1 MSKHYKKG
9 ELTTVVIDS
18 TNRSG
23 GTAENAQYNIA
34 WDNFLTSGKYKMSWR
49 YMEFDGVAPP
59 NPPTSLVATTT
70 GTTTASISFTASV
83 GATSYTVT
91 SSPGGF
97 IGAGSASPIVVSGL
111 SPNTI
116 YTFTATATN
125 AGGTSVASSP
135 SNSITTIS
143 SPPTSLV
150 ATATG
155 VTTASITFTAPSGTG
170 IITSY
175 TVTSSRGGFTGAG
188 SASPIVVSGL
198 TSNTS
203 YTFTATATNAGG
215 TSVASSPSNSI
226 TTFRVNSETSVVP
239 TISNGYTIT
248 NNNGTIMINDPARGF
263 VFRFIGNNSL
273 SLNVATPLNST
284 KTFWVSTTTPASGSN
299 NIFSTTKI
307 PIWFNGTALLR
318 ASVNFPG
325 TDVTSTIAQTSTWLF
340 YAVTTTPTTTSM
352 YINGNLVASS
362 AVAWTGDS
370 DPMFIGAY
378 QGTSFLN
385 NGFIDDIRLYS
396 FILTQPEILSLHTES
411 MRTIVDPAF
420 LVLYYTFN
428 TGTTTGLNIGNQ
440 ATGSVVYDASLSG
453 TTVITTEKMSS
464 PNNDNGGVIIN
475 RAISTAGFSGISFSF
490 WATSTVLNNGYPFY
504 FTLQDTL
511 GYPSGN
517 RFYITANNAGNQISV
532 NGSLTPATILVANTL
547 YHIVVTIT
555 SGNVGNVYVNN
566 VLTNT
571 GTVSYPYFTNTTGRN
586 AIGRDF
592 AGGGRGI
599 QGTMDNVRVYN
610 RVITTTEVNTLY
622 INGV

>member
-1 MSKHYKKG
+1 M
-9 ELTTVVIDS
+9 
-18 TNRSG
+18 
-23 GTAENAQYNIA
+23 
-34 WDNFLTSGKYKMSWR
+34 
-49 YMEFDGVAPP
+49 
-59 NPPTSLVATTT
+59 
-70 GTTTASISFTASV
+70 
-83 GATSYTVT
+83 T

-97 IGAGSASPIVVSGL
+97 TGTGSASPIVVSGL
-111 SPNTI
+111 SP
-116 YTFTATATN
+116 
-125 AGGTSVASSP
+125 
-135 SNSITTIS
+135 
-143 SPPTSLV
+143 
-150 ATATG
+150 
-155 VTTASITFTAPSGTG
+155 
-170 IITSY
+170 
-175 TVTSSRGGFTGAG
+175 
-188 SASPIVVSGL
+188 
-198 TSNTS
+198 NTS

-215 TSVASSPSNSI
+215 TSTPSSPSNSI
-226 TTFRVNSETSVVP
+226 TTLLAVDDFTFRVNSKTSVVP

-273 SLNVATPLNST
+273 SLNVSTPLNST

-299 NIFSTTKI
+299 NIFSTTKM
-307 PIWFNGTALLR
+307 PIWFNGTTLLR
-318 ASVNFPG
+318 ASVNYPG

-370 DPMFIGAY
+370 ATMFIGAY
-378 QGTSFLN
+378 QGSSFFN
-385 NGFIDDIRLYS
+385 SGFIDDLRLYS

-411 MRTIVDPAF
+411 MRTIIDPAF

-453 TTVITTEKMSS
+453 TTVITSEKMSS
-464 PNNDNGGVIIN
+464 PNNDNGGVLIN

-511 GYPSGN
+511 GYPFGN
-517 RFYITANNAGNQISV
+517 RFYISATAAGNQISV

-571 GTVSYPYFTNTTGRN
+571 GTVSYPSFTNTTGRN
-586 AIGRDF
+586 AIGHDF
-592 AGGGRGI
+592 ASGGKGI
-599 QGTMDNVRVYN
+599 QGTVDNVRVYN